1 MTQGR
6 RMQVAV
12 EGHFMIEVAGNTE
25 QLPLGLEIH
34 NRKAPCYLKWTA

>member
-1 MTQGR
+1 
-6 RMQVAV
+6 MQVAV

-34 NRKAPCYLKWTA
+34 NRNKLWVNVQEKSSLLS